1 MIDEWTEISVGAHP
15 TKKAEIFAWAVEMF
29 EDRVEPHDRL
39 PLLYFRHPEDVTLF
53 LLKWS

>member
-29 EDRVEPHDRL
+29 EDRVEPHDSL